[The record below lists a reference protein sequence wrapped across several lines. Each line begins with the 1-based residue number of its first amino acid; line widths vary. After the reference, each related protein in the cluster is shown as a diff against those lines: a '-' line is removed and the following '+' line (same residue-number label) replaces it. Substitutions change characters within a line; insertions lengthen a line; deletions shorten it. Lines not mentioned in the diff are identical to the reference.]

1 VLRRFAI
8 SCIFAAA
15 LLPAVARTRPHYGGA
30 LRVEIEGDPWQRPDG
45 IARRL
50 VYDGLTSLGADS
62 SVQPALASDWTSDNN
77 GHRWQMRLRAGVH
90 FQDGSPLNSA
100 AVVASLTASCTTACP
115 WATVRAVGSTVVF
128 SGDSPM
134 PNLPALLADDPY
146 LISLT
151 TTADGKT
158 AREGIGTG
166 PFIVTEF
173 NNGILTLSANENCWR
188 GRPFIDSIEIHV
200 RRSIHDQWLDLG
212 LGRADVVEIPAEQMR
227 QAQQQHFTIASA
239 PQASLLALQISDTG
253 ALSNQKLR
261 AAIAFAVDRGALY
274 NVIFQKQGQITA
286 SLLPQA
292 MTGYSFLFPPD
303 RDLNKAHA
311 LRGGQTVPML
321 TLRVEGNGAM
331 QLAAQRIALNLG
343 EAGFSVQVKAASP
356 QYGDLTLKALPFDGV
371 EPSAILESIL
381 RSVGQDVPVVERTP
395 PELYRHEQDFLEQ
408 RKLIPLLNLPKA
420 YAVGPRVRDFGLQPD
435 GMPDL
440 AGVSLGSAQ

>member
-1 VLRRFAI
+1 
-8 SCIFAAA
+8 
-15 LLPAVARTRPHYGGA
+15 VARTRPHYGGA